1 MKLHIIFHSLILAFF
16 IAAAAFTG
24 GNIRLDADLLNMI
37 PKSFSK
43 ASFSKADSR
52 MTANA
57 NMNCI
62 ILVKNSDFEAA
73 KKDAAVVWEKL
84 KESDK
89 FDAVSLYNDMEDF
102 SEINEFLYKYRWALI
117 KDESAEEISQKA
129 LYNAFSP
136 INISSLENL
145 DTDPYLLS
153 ENALQNYLKAL
164 ESTGTK
170 LHLKDGVLACEKDGF
185 SYVMVRCLLNKKG
198 SALSSKE
205 NAVVLI
211 KNVCSGLSSSFV
223 FSGTPF
229 HSYESSTSAM
239 KEITVITIISVVAV
253 TAILLFVFRSPL
265 PLFVTVA
272 TILLSVL
279 SGFLMTLA
287 VFKTLHVMVLI
298 FGTSLIGSC
307 IDYSLHFFIGWKG
320 NPGLKD
326 GYAVRNNIR
335 KALVF
340 SFVST
345 VLCYSVL
352 FFAPYNLLH
361 QMAVFSITGFV
372 STFLTV
378 FFIYPKIRLP
388 EKRSIFFIE
397 KIPSLPPVSSKIRRA
412 SVAAVFVLPLL
423 VCFAFRSELK
433 IQNNVASL
441 YTMKGKLLSDE
452 IEAATVLGVNNPGY
466 FIVKGESEE
475 AVLENV
481 LKLETEVTQK
491 IPGISLLSAVSFVP
505 PKSVQK
511 KSLQKSRIL
520 VDSSKFQYMGLGYS
534 ESESIELSEK
544 LKKNF
549 ENSENLFV
557 TPSLMPLFLKD
568 AIKNVWLG
576 EIDGNFYCAAIPSS
590 IDDEKELVFRKI
602 CGGDENFCFLS
613 KAKDISRDLNH
624 LSKMI
629 LIFFAASYVL
639 IFCVLKFFYGFRQ
652 VAKIL
657 SVPILVILSTA
668 AVFLLSSANLEF
680 FSVTG
685 MILVLGL
692 GLDYI
697 IYTIEGEKAE
707 EHKPEDKLESFAIL
721 LSFVTTELSFGILAL
736 SSFKPVH
743 FLGLSIFTGLAA
755 AFIISRL
762 YHLKKN

>member
-1 MKLHIIFHSLILAFF
+1 MKIHVIFHSLILVFF
-16 IAAAAFTG
+16 LAVVTLTG
-24 GNIRLDADLLNMI
+24 GNVRLDGDLLNMI

-43 ASFSKADSR
+43 VSFSKADSR
-52 MTANA
+52 MTENA

-62 ILVKNSDFEAA
+62 ILVKNADFNEA
-73 KKDAAVVWEKL
+73 KKNAAAVYEEL
-84 KESDK
+84 KKSDK
-89 FDAVSLYNDMEDF
+89 FDSVVLFNDVEEL
-102 SEINEFLYKYRWALI
+102 SEITDFLYKYRWALI
-117 KDESAEEISQKA
+117 KDESAGEISQKA
-129 LYNAFSP
+129 LFNAFSP
-136 INISSLENL
+136 FNITSLENL
-145 DTDPYLLS
+145 DSDPYLLS

-170 LHLKDGVLACEKDGF
+170 LQLKDGVLACEKDGF

-198 SALSSKE
+198 SALASKE

-211 KNVCSGLSSSFV
+211 KNVCSGLSGSFI

-229 HSYESSTSAM
+229 HSYASSTSAM
-239 KEITVITIISVVAV
+239 KEITVISVLSVVAV
-253 TAILLFVFRSPL
+253 TAILLLVFKSPL

-279 SGFLMTLA
+279 SGFLMSLA
-287 VFKTLHVMVLI
+287 VFRTVHVMVLI

-320 NPGLKD
+320 NSDLKD
-326 GYAVRNNIR
+326 GYAVRDNIK
-335 KALVF
+335 KAVVF

-352 FFAPYNLLH
+352 LFAPYNLLH

-378 FFIYPKIRLP
+378 FCIYPKIPLP
-388 EKRSIFFIE
+388 ENRGLSFIE
-397 KIPSLPPVSSKIRRA
+397 KIPELPPVSSKIRRIT
-412 SVAAVFVLPLL
+412 VAALFVLPLA
-423 VCFAFRSELK
+423 VCVVFRGELK
-433 IQNNVASL
+433 IRNNVASL

-452 IEAATVLGVNNPGY
+452 IEAGTVLGVTNPGY

-475 AVLENV
+475 DVLENV
-481 LKLETEVTQK
+481 LKLEEMVLEK
-491 IPGISLLSAVSFVP
+491 VPGISLLSAVSFVP
-505 PKSVQK
+505 PKSVQE
-511 KSLQKSRIL
+511 KSLEKSRIL
-520 VDSSKFQYMGLGYS
+520 VDSSKLQFLGLGYS
-534 ESESIELSEK
+534 ENESSELSRK
-544 LKKNF
+544 LKAGF

-557 TPSLMPLFLKD
+557 TPSNLPPFLKD

-576 EIDGNFYCAAIPSS
+576 EIDGKFYCAALPSS
-590 IDDEKELVFRKI
+590 IDDEKEEIFREI
-602 CGGDENFCFLS
+602 CETDENFCFLS

-629 LIFFAASYVL
+629 LLFFAASYVL
-639 IFCVLKFFYGFRQ
+639 IFVVLKFFYKLKQ

-657 SVPILVILSTA
+657 SVPLLVILSTA
-668 AVFLLSSANLEF
+668 AVFLLFSSNLEF

-697 IYTIEGEKAE
+697 IYTIESERSREK
-707 EHKPEDKLESFAIL
+707 KIEDKLESFAIL

-755 AFIISRL
+755 AFIISRI
-762 YHLKKN
+762 YHLKKS